1 MSAPWRSTH
10 TAAVSSRLGSA
21 RAFSSTSRSMTTSR
35 RSTPGACAARSTS
48 CAPGGRASHSAQRL
62 LDADWVEPI
71 HVTFGRRCAGSRAS
85 ADPRS
90 CSERMSR
97 AKRSAMRSET
107 FEQWATESLRFS
119 ASVRAMLALRSTDTG
134 TGCSPK
140 LPTLTETG
148 NMLSPSMQK
157 WPAHRNL
164 ATLTARDWKSG
175 KASPATHARNSRPL
189 SEQPGGLLHPD
200 FADWYQGAPV
210 GWSRAESAS
219 RRQATRRFR
228 RWLRRHS
235 ES

>member
-157 WPAHRNL
+157 WPAHQNL
-164 ATLTARDWKSG
+164 ATMTA
-175 KASPATHARNSRPL
+175 L
-189 SEQPGGLLHPD
+189 SEQLGSLLHPD

-219 RRQATRRFR
+219 PRQATRRFR